1 MCTELSPDEIRYS
14 QDSISNTFHN
24 GETLEKVISTIIGG
38 ETMPDNMTKT
48 AVFKEYGKYYACDNR
63 KLYVLKEVQRR
74 SKPNFKIEAK
84 VVRPRDKSKFTT
96 KNDGASIRIRCPS
109 SRGGTVRSPN
119 GAKRYS
125 SHNDPVMDDLDR
137 LFGADVL
144 LAEEIECEQE
154 YDRLFG
160 ADVLLAEE
168 IECEQEYDRLFGA
181 DVLLAEEIECENDHI
196 TGLEF
201 DLAEEIECALYL
213 DRVSNAFFDM
223 DELFD

>member
-125 SHNDPVMDDLDR
+125 SHNDPVMDDL
-137 LFGADVL
+137 AY
-144 LAEEIECEQE
+144 EIECS
-154 YDRLFG
+154 LN
-160 ADVLLAEE
+160 L
-168 IECEQEYDRLFGA
+168 DRLFGA
-181 DVLLAEEIECENDHI
+181 DVLLAEEIECENDRI

-223 DELFD
+223 DDLFD